1 MGMSYK
7 VRAAFVSLLLL
18 LSTFLELSPS
28 RAETPSPEAVTI
40 AKEMVVSLKMADQ
53 FKTMMPIFLQA
64 MKPAIVQ
71 GRPDVDRDFDTLTPM
86 MLEAFQARVD
96 QMLDSVAIIYASHFT
111 VDDLR
116 ALTAFYKTPTGQ
128 KFLKETPIVM
138 QETMAAGQKFGQ
150 SAATEMRQ
158 RMIDELRKKGRD
170 L

>member
-1 MGMSYK
+1 MSYK

-111 VDDLR
+111 
-116 ALTAFYKTPTGQ
+116 
-128 KFLKETPIVM
+128 I
-138 QETMAAGQKFGQ
+138 
-150 SAATEMRQ
+150 
-158 RMIDELRKKGRD
+158 
-170 L
+170 